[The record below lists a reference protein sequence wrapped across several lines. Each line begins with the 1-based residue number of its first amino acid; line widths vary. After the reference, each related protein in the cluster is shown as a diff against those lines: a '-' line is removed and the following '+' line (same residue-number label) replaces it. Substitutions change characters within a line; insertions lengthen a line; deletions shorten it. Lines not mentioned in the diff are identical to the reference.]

1 MMKHFVAILLAV
13 APMSAQAGEV
23 FKATNTYVTET
34 QAWPVDQKSG
44 YWMVAFKGISQ
55 VTEGPVDTMG
65 VECHGAGF
73 WGDDGLK
80 GNGICVHGE
89 GDDKFTLRFETQP
102 TGNSWTILSGTG
114 KYKALTGA
122 GTAVTEALPGNRRIS
137 KLVGEVTISK

>member
-1 MMKHFVAILLAV
+1 MKHFIAILLSI
-13 APMSAQAGEV
+13 APMAAQAEEN

-34 QAWPVDQKSG
+34 KAWPVDQTTG

-55 VTEGPVDTMG
+55 VIEGPIDTMG

-73 WGDDGLK
+73 WGPEGLE

-89 GDDKFTLRFETQP
+89 GDDTFILRFDSQP
-102 TGNSWTILSGTG
+102 SGNTWTILSGTG
-114 KYKALTGA
+114 KYLGVSGA

-137 KLVGEVTISK
+137 RLAGKVTLSN